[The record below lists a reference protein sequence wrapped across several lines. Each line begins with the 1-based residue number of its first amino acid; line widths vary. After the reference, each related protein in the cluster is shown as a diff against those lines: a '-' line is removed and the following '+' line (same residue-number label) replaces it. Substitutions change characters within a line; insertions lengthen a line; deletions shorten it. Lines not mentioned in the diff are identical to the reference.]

1 MQQAEIAE
9 EALAALQPLIGLVV
23 QGQQHQQQQPNNLD
37 TLAQRVAADMI
48 SPLGE
53 IIERSTRESVATSRM
68 AHHLA
73 RAFPPS

>member
-9 EALAALQPLIGLVV
+9 EALAALQQLIGLV
-23 QGQQHQQQQPNNLD
+23 QGQQHQQQRPNNLD
-37 TLAQRVAADMI
+37 TLAQRIAADMI